1 MMLDKTDAEKSLK
14 EIRESQSRSASL
26 YAYSHLAP
34 YLIVAGIL
42 WLSADLVLRFG
53 PRAVQLW
60 AWPAAVVL
68 AIPLF
73 LGLAI
78 FQSARR
84 SGGRMRLNNH
94 FWRGLGGW
102 VLSIAF
108 LIGAFAI
115 ISPTGNQVHGLMGL
129 VTGFAF
135 SLIGL
140 WTGWRLLV
148 TGIVVGV
155 LTMIGHYAFGPGDN
169 ILFMGLVGGGGM
181 MLGAWWLRRV

>member
-1 MMLDKTDAEKSLK
+1 MILDKVDAEESLNA
-14 EIRESQSRSASL
+14 IRESQSRSASL
-26 YAYSHLAP
+26 YAYSHLSP
-34 YLIVAGIL
+34 YLLVAGIL
-42 WLSADLVLRFG
+42 WLSADLSLRFG
-53 PRAVQLW
+53 PRVVQLW

-68 AIPLF
+68 AVPLF

-78 FQSARR
+78 VQSRR
-84 SGGRMRLNNH
+84 RPGDER

-102 VLSIAF
+102 VLSVTF

-115 ISPTGNQVHGLMGL
+115 ISPTGHEMHGLMGL

-140 WTGWRLLV
+140 WAGWRLLA
-148 TGIVVGV
+148 TGIAIGV
-155 LTMIGHYAFGPGDN
+155 LTMIGHYVLGPGDN

-181 MLGAWWLRRV
+181 ILGAWWLRRV